1 MFKYANVWLMSA
13 SPFHDFRERKAGPDS
28 TWEMQMPDH
37 SRHEVEE
44 NSPHFDGLGYQPT
57 AF

>member
-1 MFKYANVWLMSA
+1 MSA

-44 NSPHFDGLGYQPT
+44 TPPHFDGLGYQPT